1 MEIGSLGMQV
11 QLVPVPD
18 NRRNAGVGLVDAG
31 VEATASTKPT
41 PVAPHGRV
49 VWQSADTNSAE
60 RHATLPIGLMS
71 TS

>member
-11 QLVPVPD
+11 QLVPVPE

-60 RHATLPIGLMS
+60 LHATLPIGLMS